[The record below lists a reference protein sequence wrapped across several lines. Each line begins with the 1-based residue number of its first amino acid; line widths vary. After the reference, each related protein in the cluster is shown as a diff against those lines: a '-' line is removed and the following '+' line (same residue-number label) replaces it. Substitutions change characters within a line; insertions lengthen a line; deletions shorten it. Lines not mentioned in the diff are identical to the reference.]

1 MPHYIVVVVVD
12 KTGHDLS
19 EIAVTIYIDWASR
32 NCMPCNLPQCNE
44 LALCK
49 KNVLSSNFM
58 SAGGI
63 KQLRESNL
71 DQYIQSQMSSAIVTP

>member
-1 MPHYIVVVVVD
+1 MPHYIVVVEVD
-12 KTGHDLS
+12 KNGHDLL
-19 EIAVTIYIDWASR
+19 EIAITIYIDWAFR

-58 SAGGI
+58 PVGGI

-71 DQYIQSQMSSAIVTP
+71 DQHILSQMSSAIATP